1 MATITLIGADELIRL
16 FARSD
21 SPRTMPAVAQAVM
34 EEAQIAFRNSQ
45 RIVPVDKSPLKQS
58 GMILPPKI
66 SGTRVTVELGYGG
79 AASAYAM
86 RQHEDMTYLHKSGKS
101 AKYLENP
108 VRDRIPNLEQRLYRR
123 LQRIL
128 SQ

>member
-1 MATITLIGADELIRL
+1 MKVIELLGGDALVRL
-16 FARSD
+16 FAKSA
-21 SPRTMPAVAQAVM
+21 SPKTVQAVAQAVN

-45 RIVPVDKSPLKQS
+45 RIVPVDNAILKTS
-58 GMILPPKI
+58 GTILPPI
-66 SGTRVTVELGYGG
+66 VSGTRVTVEMGYGG

-86 RQHEDMTYLHKSGKS
+86 RQHEEMSYKHKGGKS

-108 VRDRIPNLEQRLYRR
+108 VRDRIPNLEKRLYLR

-128 SQ
+128 NK